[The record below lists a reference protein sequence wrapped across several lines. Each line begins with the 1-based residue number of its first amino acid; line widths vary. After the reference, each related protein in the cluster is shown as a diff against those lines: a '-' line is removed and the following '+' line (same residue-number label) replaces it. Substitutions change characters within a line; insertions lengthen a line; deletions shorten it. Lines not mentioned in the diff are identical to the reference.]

1 MTNLSTHGAFA
12 GLRDQWRR
20 FVHDRRARAELAALA
35 PGELRAIAQDIGVS
49 EPELRSL
56 HCDHP
61 GPSELMP
68 ERMRRLGLD
77 PEFVAHAHP
86 ATYRDM
92 SKVCAACASWR
103 RCARDLEKGDLQA
116 GMEGY
121 CGNALT
127 IDALLADGRSAA

>member
-1 MTNLSTHGAFA
+1 MTKSSTHRTFG

-20 FVHDRRARAELAALA
+20 FVHDHRTKAELAALA

-49 EPELRSL
+49 EPELRAL
-56 HCDHP
+56 RCDHP
-61 GPSELMP
+61 GPIELMP

-77 PEFVAHAHP
+77 PEFVATAHP

-92 SKVCAACASWR
+92 EKTCAACGSWR
-103 RCARDLEKGDLQA
+103 RCARDLEKGDVQA

-121 CGNALT
+121 CSNALT
-127 IDALLADGRSAA
+127 IDALLVGGRSAA

>member
-1 MTNLSTHGAFA
+1 MANATAYRAFA
-12 GLRDQWRR
+12 EWRDRWSR
-20 FVHDRRARAELAALA
+20 FLADRRSRNELAAL
-35 PGELRAIAQDIGVS
+35 PPDELRAIAQDIGVS

-56 HCDHP
+56 RCDHP
-61 GPSELMP
+61 GPGELMP

-92 SKVCAACASWR
+92 EKTCAACGSWR
-103 RCARDLEKGDLQA
+103 RCARDLDKGDVQA

-127 IDALLADGRSAA
+127 IDALLVGRRGAA